1 MTAPPCSHTPPYFF
15 RSPPGG
21 SHRRR
26 GKAQRWR
33 GPRRTHLAGN
43 RLVGVTIGANRPDT
57 ERRKSKQRRALS
69 RTRCLEQM
77 GRYGR
82 QSGGCF
88 LEFYHEPVRG
98 VGGESA
104 SEK

>member
-1 MTAPPCSHTPPYFF
+1 MTAPAGPIPRPIFSDPPQ
-15 RSPPGG
+15 GG
-21 SHRRR
+21 SASSR

-57 ERRKSKQRRALS
+57 KRRKSKERRALS
-69 RTRCLEQM
+69 RTRCLEQT

-88 LEFYHEPVRG
+88 LGFYCEPVRG
-98 VGGESA
+98 VGGGGT